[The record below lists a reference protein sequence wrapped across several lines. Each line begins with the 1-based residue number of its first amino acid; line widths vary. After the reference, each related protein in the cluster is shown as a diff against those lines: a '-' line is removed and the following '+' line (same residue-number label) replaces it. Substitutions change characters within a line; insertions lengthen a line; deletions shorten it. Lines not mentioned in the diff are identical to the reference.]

1 MLIHPH
7 IRPCLTQQGPRKEL
21 HPDRQGKFALPY
33 HFAIKLEVLRHSTL
47 GKTLPFSGVYNRA
60 FPPQAKFVDYE
71 EYQDVGTV
79 LGFTY
84 TVMHMKVDKS
94 QREYLDAQRFEV
106 VLILEFP
113 HATTYSQQSLGWHTA
128 SINTSP
134 SHYISFYDCSFQTLP
149 QATPPLEIRVIQ
161 SHSLFK
167 NIAANSHKR
176 FCMMIRIS

>member
-1 MLIHPH
+1 
-7 IRPCLTQQGPRKEL
+7 
-21 HPDRQGKFALPY
+21 
-33 HFAIKLEVLRHSTL
+33 
-47 GKTLPFSGVYNRA
+47 VYNRA

-71 EYQDVGTV
+71 EYQDVGT
-79 LGFTY
+79 LPGFACAM
-84 TVMHMKVDKS
+84 MHMKVDKP
-94 QREYLDAQRFEV
+94 QREYLDAQCFEV

-128 SINTSP
+128 SINTSS

-149 QATPPLEIRVIQ
+149 QATPPLEIRVIL
-161 SHSLFK
+161 SYSLFM

>member
-1 MLIHPH
+1 MHSH
-7 IRPCLTQQGPRKEL
+7 TT
-21 HPDRQGKFALPY
+21 LP
-33 HFAIKLEVLRHSTL
+33 IKLEVLTHSTL

-71 EYQDVGTV
+71 EYPDAGTV

-84 TVMHMKVDKS
+84 AVMHMRVDKS

-134 SHYISFYDCSFQTLP
+134 SHYISFYDCSFQTLR

-167 NIAANSHKR
+167 KIAANSHKR